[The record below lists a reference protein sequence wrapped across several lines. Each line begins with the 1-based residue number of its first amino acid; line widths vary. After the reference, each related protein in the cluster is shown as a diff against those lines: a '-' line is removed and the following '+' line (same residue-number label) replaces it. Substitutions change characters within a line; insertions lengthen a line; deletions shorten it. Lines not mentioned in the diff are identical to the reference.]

1 MHKISTRQIYFF
13 LAAIAP
19 VGKIMLMPT
28 QLAFFSKNDLLFPA
42 VMNYFLQAGAVFLAL
57 LFASK
62 NRTFYDALA
71 DTVGKAAAKIIVCL
85 LALFFLYASILP
97 LLEQKLYV
105 QKTLYDTLPSPVT
118 FFPFFLL
125 SAYLCAKPIA
135 SLGRLWDI
143 LLPVSVVGYAG
154 IMALSVSNA
163 DFGALMPVGISGA
176 EGIFGGFAYSLSW
189 FFDSALILAL
199 AGKFEYRKGMAWKGM
214 LFYLAGGTAIVFFL
228 AVFYGVYS
236 DIALQQTFAFSEIS
250 KYFSGI
256 TVLGRIDY
264 FFSFALVFVIL
275 FYGSLPLHAGV
286 ECVCNAFGDKR
297 CLRIVLSVA
306 VNVGLLVCVYL
317 LNFKLYV
324 TLQTVTK
331 MLFWIFP
338 VFCVL
343 LPALCLLLKR
353 RKHETAA

>member
-1 MHKISTRQIYFF
+1 MHKISARQIYFF
-13 LAAIAP
+13 LAAVAP
-19 VGKIMLMPT
+19 VGKLMLMPT
-28 QLAFFSKNDLLFPA
+28 QLAYFSKNDLLFPA
-42 VMNYFLQAGAVFLAL
+42 AMNYLLQAGAVFLAL

-71 DTVGKAAAKIIVCL
+71 GTVGKVAAKIITCI
-85 LALFFLYASILP
+85 LALFFLYASVLP

-105 QKTLYDTLPSPVT
+105 QKTLYDTLPSAVT
-118 FFPFFLL
+118 FFPFFLF
-125 SAYLCAKPIA
+125 SAYLCAKPLS

-143 LLPVSVVGYAG
+143 LLPVSVVGYVG

-163 DFGALMPVGISGA
+163 DFGALMPVGVTGA
-176 EGIFGGFAYSLSW
+176 NGIFGGFAYSMSW
-189 FFDSALILAL
+189 FFDSALLLAL
-199 AGKFEYRKGMAWKGM
+199 AGRFEYRKGMAWKGM
-214 LFYLAGGTAIVFFL
+214 LCYLGGGLAIVFFL

-236 DIALQQTFAFSEIS
+236 ETAIHQTFAFSEIS

-275 FYGSLPLHAGV
+275 FYGALPLHAGV
-286 ECVCNAFGDKR
+286 ECVCDAFGGKR
-297 CLRIVLSVA
+297 YLRIILSVA
-306 VNVGLLVCVYL
+306 VNVGLLVLVYL
-317 LNFKLYV
+317 LNFKLQV
-324 TLQTVTK
+324 LLQTVTK

-353 RKHETAA
+353 RKHETTA

>member
-1 MHKISTRQIYFF
+1 
-13 LAAIAP
+13 
-19 VGKIMLMPT
+19 
-28 QLAFFSKNDLLFPA
+28 
-42 VMNYFLQAGAVFLAL
+42 
-57 LFASK
+57 
-62 NRTFYDALA
+62 
-71 DTVGKAAAKIIVCL
+71 
-85 LALFFLYASILP
+85 
-97 LLEQKLYV
+97 
-105 QKTLYDTLPSPVT
+105 
-118 FFPFFLL
+118 
-125 SAYLCAKPIA
+125 
-135 SLGRLWDI
+135 
-143 LLPVSVVGYAG
+143 
-154 IMALSVSNA
+154 MALSVSNA

-214 LFYLAGGTAIVFFL
+214 LFYLAGGAAIVFFL